1 MKNKNPGG
9 HGQLDGDVGAGNHV
23 HLRLAEP
30 AQDFLHQDGR
40 RLANFQSDDSI
51 LWGDKEVLLG
61 F

>member
-9 HGQLDGDVGAGNHV
+9 HGQLDGDVGAGDHV

-40 RLANFQSDDSI
+40 RLAHFQSDDSI
-51 LWGDKEVLLG
+51 L
-61 F
+61 